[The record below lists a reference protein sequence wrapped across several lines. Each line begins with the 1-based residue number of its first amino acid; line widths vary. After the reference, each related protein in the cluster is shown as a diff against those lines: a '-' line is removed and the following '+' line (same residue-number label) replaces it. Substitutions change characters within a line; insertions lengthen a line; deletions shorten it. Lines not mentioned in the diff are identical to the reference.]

1 MWVWRVGKGGRE
13 GVGEGIGWV
22 VRGKEVLVKDR
33 GKGRRE
39 GKGKCFRTEGLEM
52 KGEGWLG

>member
-1 MWVWRVGKGGRE
+1 MWRVGKGGRE